1 MTSATRHEALVKNLL
16 RWEPYAV
23 LLLGWLAFIS
33 VPLTLGR
40 IGLSWDALN
49 HHIYLG
55 WVADKARFDKDYM
68 AASLQAYQFPYLYW
82 PVYKLAMLGVSGVT
96 AGIVLATLHI
106 VIVPPV
112 WMAAR
117 LLMPQQTLPGLCL
130 RVAAVALAFMTAL
143 VMRVF
148 ETTGNDLLGAAPLVW
163 AIVIALKA
171 LDCPHQAAA
180 PLDIRHPVA
189 RAAIQSGLLAGLSIA
204 LKLSN
209 GPLAIVVAL
218 VFLFCRGRPVARIVW
233 ATFNL
238 AAMVAGF
245 TAIYGYW
252 GFKLWQQFGNP
263 LYPFAGQLFEWLGQL
278 TGRLS

>member
-1 MTSATRHEALVKNLL
+1 MSSDAVLDARFKRVL

-23 LLLGWLAFIS
+23 LLLGWLACIS

-55 WVADKARFDKDYM
+55 WVADRARFDQDYM

-82 PVYKLAMLGVSGVT
+82 PVYKLAMMGVSGVT

-117 LLMPQQTLPGLCL
+117 ILMPQQTLFGLFL

-143 VMRVF
+143 VIRAF
-148 ETTGNDLLGAAPLVW
+148 ETTGNDLLAAAPLVW
-163 AIVIALKA
+163 AIVVALKA
-171 LDCPHQAAA
+171 LDCRYQPGSVFD
-180 PLDIRHPVA
+180 LRHPVA
-189 RAAIQSGLLAGLSIA
+189 RAAILSGLLSGLSIA
-204 LKLSN
+204 FKLSN
-209 GPLAIVVAL
+209 GPLAIVLAP
-218 VFLFCRGRPVARIVW
+218 VFLFCRGTPAARLFW
-233 ATFNL
+233 AALSL
-238 AAMVAGF
+238 AAMVAAF
-245 TAIYGYW
+245 AAAYGYW

-263 LYPFAGQLFEWLGQL
+263 LYPFAGGLFEWLGQL
-278 TGRLS
+278 AGRLQ